1 MHFPN
6 KEMFIWLCLL
16 NNTTNTRGRTQLILD
31 SNFWY
36 VRSISYISSVPTCIS
51 SKKQLKRIK
60 QIKLKQLKRPRI
72 YVGMD
77 EMYQIVNT
85 IT

>member
-6 KEMFIWLCLL
+6 KDMFIWLCLL

-36 VRSISYISSVPTCIS
+36 VRSIPYISSVPTCIN
-51 SKKQLKRIK
+51 SKKQLKRI
-60 QIKLKQLKRPRI
+60 KQLKRPRI